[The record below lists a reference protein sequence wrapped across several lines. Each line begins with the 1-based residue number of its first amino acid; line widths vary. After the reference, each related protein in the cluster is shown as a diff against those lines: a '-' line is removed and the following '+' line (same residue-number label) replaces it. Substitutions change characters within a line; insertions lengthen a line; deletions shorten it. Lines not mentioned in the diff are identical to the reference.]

1 MRVAICDDDHLF
13 ITELKEKI
21 VTYSIQRNKDIQ
33 ICEFLSLDSPDLSP
47 SDFDV
52 IFLDIRFEG
61 KNRGI
66 EWAKQLR
73 MGGIN
78 TLIVICSSLQ
88 NQLIHVYEA
97 EPIRFLLKPVS
108 KSDVFNTLDACY
120 SNLDF
125 QEKRISVK
133 SNFADIFVPVS
144 KILYI
149 ESLSRQRNI
158 VLSTGI
164 SIHTYETLQKLYSKL
179 DPEKFKFTHKCYV
192 VQLSQVEKIEQ
203 NRIHLT
209 NGKQIPLARNFSVD
223 FKKGIMQFMEARI

>member
-88 NQLIHVYEA
+88 NQLIHGYEA

-120 SNLDF
+120 SKLDF

-133 SNFADIFVPVS
+133 SNFADTFVPVS

-158 VLSTGI
+158 VLRTGI

-203 NRIHLT
+203 NRIHLN

>member
-88 NQLIHVYEA
+88 NQLIHGYEA

-120 SNLDF
+120 SKLDF

-149 ESLSRQRNI
+149 ENLSRQRNI

>member
-88 NQLIHVYEA
+88 NQLIHGYEA

-120 SNLDF
+120 SKLDF

-133 SNFADIFVPVS
+133 SNFADTFVPVS

-158 VLSTGI
+158 VLRTGI

>member
-88 NQLIHVYEA
+88 NQLIHGYEA

-120 SNLDF
+120 SKLDF

-133 SNFADIFVPVS
+133 SNFADSFVPVS

-223 FKKGIMQFMEARI
+223 FNKGIMQFMEARI

>member
-1 MRVAICDDDHLF
+1 
-13 ITELKEKI
+13 
-21 VTYSIQRNKDIQ
+21 
-33 ICEFLSLDSPDLSP
+33 
-47 SDFDV
+47 
-52 IFLDIRFEG
+52 
-61 KNRGI
+61 
-66 EWAKQLR
+66 

-88 NQLIHVYEA
+88 NQLIHGYEA

-120 SNLDF
+120 SKLDF

-133 SNFADIFVPVS
+133 SNFADTFVPVS

-158 VLSTGI
+158 VLRTGI

>member
-88 NQLIHVYEA
+88 NQLIHGYEA

-120 SNLDF
+120 SKLDF

-133 SNFADIFVPVS
+133 SNFADSFVPVS

-192 VQLSQVEKIEQ
+192 VQLSQV
-203 NRIHLT
+203 
-209 NGKQIPLARNFSVD
+209 
-223 FKKGIMQFMEARI
+223 

>member
-88 NQLIHVYEA
+88 NQLIHGYEA

-120 SNLDF
+120 SKLDF

>member
-88 NQLIHVYEA
+88 NQLIHGYEA

-120 SNLDF
+120 SKLDF

-133 SNFADIFVPVS
+133 SNFADSFVPVS

>member
-88 NQLIHVYEA
+88 NQLIHGYEA

-108 KSDVFNTLDACY
+108 KSDVFNTLNACY
-120 SNLDF
+120 SKLDF

>member
-88 NQLIHVYEA
+88 NQLIHGYEA

-120 SNLDF
+120 SKLDF

-164 SIHTYETLQKLYSKL
+164 SIHTYETLQKLYSRKSL
-179 DPEKFKFTHKCYV
+179 
-192 VQLSQVEKIEQ
+192 I
-203 NRIHLT
+203 
-209 NGKQIPLARNFSVD
+209 
-223 FKKGIMQFMEARI
+223 